1 MITPIFEMTNSL
13 TSGLLHVNDDSILS
27 KVDQDDGKPAKKIS
41 SEQNKVEEQT
51 NSVDDLDDL
60 IQSSETTSKDG
71 ELNSILLHKQLGMRC
86 KDSVSLLKILGAILS
101 IKD

>member
-1 MITPIFEMTNSL
+1 MITPICEMTNSL

-27 KVDQDDGKPAKKIS
+27 KVDQDDCKPAKKIS

-60 IQSSETTSKDG
+60 TQSSETASEDG
-71 ELNSILLHKQLGMRC
+71 ELLYYKNSMLLIEQLDTGC
-86 KDSVSLLKILGAILS
+86 KGRTAV
-101 IKD
+101 

>member
-1 MITPIFEMTNSL
+1 MFEMTVSL

-27 KVDQDDGKPAKKIS
+27 KVDQDNGKPAKKIS

-60 IQSSETTSKDG
+60 IQSSETASKEG
-71 ELNSILLHKQLGMRC
+71 ELNSVLLREQFGMGC
-86 KDSVSLLKILGAILS
+86 KDSVSLLKIRGAILS
-101 IKD
+101 MKD